1 MALQKNIKITGK
13 ALLQSDGFLIQNI
26 EVEKQIDSYIKV
38 SNVNGNKN
46 NIEFIV
52 SYLNDNVEIGFKKFN
67 FAPVLNGDNFIK
79 QAYLHLKTLPE
90 FADSVDC

>member
-52 SYLNDNVEIGFKKFN
+52 SYLNDNVEIGSKAFN
-67 FAPVLNGDNFIK
+67 FAPSLDGNNFIR

-90 FADSVDC
+90 FTDAVDC